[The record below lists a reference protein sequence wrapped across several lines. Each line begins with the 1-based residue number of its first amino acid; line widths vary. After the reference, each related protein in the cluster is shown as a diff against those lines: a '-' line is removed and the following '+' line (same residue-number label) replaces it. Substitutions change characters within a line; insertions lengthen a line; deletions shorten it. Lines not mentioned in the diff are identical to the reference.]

1 MRQEYTDFILGFEKI
16 SPYEL
21 DHFCKVFFTEYKKL
35 LSEIDATP
43 LLGVKE
49 LRDVFIRTV
58 QLAQVE
64 IAQKKVEEAN
74 LNYELVRSRLL
85 LE

>member
-16 SPYEL
+16 NPYEL
-21 DHFCKVFFTEYKKL
+21 DHFCKVFFNEYKKIL
-35 LSEIDATP
+35 AEFDATP
-43 LLGVKE
+43 ILGVKE
-49 LRDVFIRTV
+49 LRDVFIHTV